1 MIKIIEERSYYTG
14 EEVNGK
20 GVLRA
25 ELIADTAAELAGVTE
40 VGGNVLDFG
49 SIAHAVDDAQILRLD
64 SSGDWVIQTGDDAG
78 QTVDEVIAAA
88 SVQSSPKSA
97 QSKQR
102 KTVDIDLEKVLG
114 EDDEEEREPLPEIDE
129 PIDEKDEKKEVVEP
143 EPEPERKESDELKE
157 VSADGKS
164 E

>member
-14 EEVNGK
+14 EEVDGK

-49 SIAHAVDDAQILRLD
+49 SIAHAVDDAVILRLD
-64 SSGDWVIQTGDDAG
+64 SIGDWVIQTGDDAG
-78 QTVDEVIAAA
+78 KTPAEVASSKALSAPKTALTKATEDEYSEEIEGDGTGEALSEVEKSAYADDAEPIEPVEKSVETVD
-88 SVQSSPKSA
+88 S
-97 QSKQR
+97 
-102 KTVDIDLEKVLG
+102 
-114 EDDEEEREPLPEIDE
+114 EI
-129 PIDEKDEKKEVVEP
+129 KKA
-143 EPEPERKESDELKE
+143 